1 MNAAAGSGVSRDA
14 RGVVTYTV
22 DEPRTRNAL
31 STRALDDI
39 DRLLN
44 TLSGDASVRVVVF
57 TGKGNVFSSGA
68 DRSELAD
75 PKTIARAT
83 DLMISIL
90 TKIEQFPVPV
100 VCRVNG
106 AAFGAG
112 LALVAAA
119 DISVASSDAVFALP
133 EVRFGLVPGP
143 AAAVCLGRIGQAA
156 ALDVLLTGRRFG
168 AADAEQMQLLT
179 AVVARDDLDATLE
192 RYVAE
197 LLLGHP
203 SAVTAT
209 RRLVRSL
216 SRHPVWTTGC
226 AAQVQ
231 QATRRCQIS

>member
-22 DEPRTRNAL
+22 DEPGTRNAL
-31 STRALDDI
+31 STRVLVDI

-44 TLSGDASVRVVVF
+44 TLSEDASVRVVVF

-68 DRSELAD
+68 DRSESAD
-75 PKTIARAT
+75 PKTIAKT
-83 DLMISIL
+83 TELLISIL
-90 TKIEQFPVPV
+90 TRIEQFPVPV

-112 LALVAAA
+112 LVFVAAA
-119 DISVASSDAVFALP
+119 DISIASSDAVFAFP

-143 AAAVCLGRIGQAA
+143 AAAACLARIGQAA

-168 AADAEQMQLLT
+168 AADAEQMHLLT
-179 AVVARDDLDATLE
+179 AVVARGDLDSTLE

-203 SAVTAT
+203 GAVNAT
-209 RRLVRSL
+209 RRLVRGLSGSSL
-216 SRHPVWTTGC
+216 DDRCPLHVRR
-226 AAQVQ
+226 
-231 QATRRCQIS
+231 ATRRSQIS